1 MNIEVK
7 IDRVTI
13 TGTIIKTIDVLF
25 ESLKGTGWVLSGDDC
40 FSLYREL
47 ENGTNE
53 LVAGLYKNSYQPS
66 SWRLD
71 TSNHLYNDDLENIQ
85 KTIALMEN
93 PHFTRL
99 DIAFDMI
106 NGYKPVMKHKI
117 YRFNAS
123 QSEFSVADY
132 SNLEITGRG
141 RSIETIYSGK
151 RKSEKMIR
159 YYNKLTEQ
167 KSRRKVVSKDIVS
180 WERLELQLRGSKP
193 IEWLKCAE
201 EMLSYF
207 KMPDIQN
214 VENVQDRAM
223 LYALDTHLVEYN
235 ELSKATRAKF
245 RKLIKENKGF
255 DDEYSKLCLEVLE
268 KEKDNLESELNEF
281 LALVNLK

>member
-13 TGTIIKTIDVLF
+13 TGNILKTIDVLF
-25 ESLKGTGWVLSGDDC
+25 ESLKGTRWVLSGDDNFC
-40 FSLYREL
+40 LYREL

-53 LVAGLYKNSYQPS
+53 LVAGLFINPYQPL

-71 TSNHLYNDDLENIQ
+71 TSNHLCNDDLEHIQ
-85 KTIALMEN
+85 KMIALMEN

-99 DIAFDMI
+99 DIAFDII

-159 YYNKLTEQ
+159 YYNKLIEQ
-167 KSRRKVVSKDIVS
+167 KSRKKVVSKDIVS
-180 WERLELQLRGSKP
+180 WERLELQLRGKKP

-223 LYALDTHLVEYN
+223 LYALDTHLVEYK

-245 RKLIKENKGF
+245 RKLIKENNGF

-268 KEKDNLESELNEF
+268 KEKDNLENELSEF
-281 LALVNLK
+281 LALVNLE